1 MQLQTVLKRASIG
14 LLAGMA
20 MMSQAQAVSSSKD
33 DNLMCAAYMDIA
45 VADLYPLKL
54 IPYAKAKQML
64 SSRFLRL
71 ATTSISTDES
81 ISTVVDSFI
90 NSRNQAREALL
101 KNNQFN
107 DLRLNPERDL
117 LTYAQA
123 IDKQMNQYCPKGN
136 ASYEAMANNYD
147 REDIL
152 AMVVEISKE
161 FKKHGEK

>member
-20 MMSQAQAVSSSKD
+20 MMSQAQAVGSSKD

-64 SSRFLRL
+64 TSRFLRL
-71 ATTSISTDES
+71 YTTSISTNES
-81 ISTVVDSFI
+81 ISAVVDSFI
-90 NSRNQAREALL
+90 NSRNQAREGLL

-107 DLRLNPERDL
+107 DLRLDPERDL

-123 IDKQMNQYCPKGN
+123 IDKQMNQHCPKGN
-136 ASYEAMANNYD
+136 ASYEAMLNNRTKD
-147 REDIL
+147 EIV
-152 AMVVEISKE
+152 AMAVEVSNE
-161 FKKHGEK
+161 LKKHGEK

>member
-1 MQLQTVLKRASIG
+1 MQLQTVLRRASAG
-14 LLAGMA
+14 LLVGLTMI
-20 MMSQAQAVSSSKD
+20 SQAQAVGSSKD

-54 IPYAKAKQML
+54 IPYDKAKQML

-81 ISTVVDSFI
+81 ISAVVDSFI

-107 DLRLNPERDL
+107 DLRLNPEGDL

-123 IDKQMNQYCPKGN
+123 IDKQMNQHCPKGN
-136 ASYEAMANNYD
+136 ASYEAMANDYD

-161 FKKHGEK
+161 LKKHGEK